1 MLNVLNVNRLKGIE
15 LKAALTIF
23 AAVVLNVFAGCKGPA
38 VEKGPIT
45 EKKEPLS
52 REKTLLTVDFQE
64 GQALEYKFVSSR
76 VTTIYWD
83 PTKSASKSDRSTV
96 SEYPESMEMVISY
109 QPIEV
114 DPYGLTTIN
123 ATCKS
128 VKVTRSKGP
137 GGRADRKDAA
147 ESLAGKTFTFT
158 VGPTGKIEDNSQ
170 LEQLIQE
177 IGKEAFRQ
185 DKRQGRVKEPDM
197 IDDFI
202 VAQWFLWD
210 SVSSI
215 GEPAEGVSVGRTWK
229 SKLSVPTPM
238 VLREARDVTYRLD
251 EIRQSE
257 KGQLA
262 VIRSSFKHAGSA
274 PPGWPIAYS
283 GKFQLSGPLGF
294 IRMLSRELNVLDLQ
308 GQGEELFNI
317 DTGRIE
323 QHNQKYQMQL
333 EASIPLPGAK
343 PRLTINQSLTM
354 QLLE

>member
-1 MLNVLNVNRLKGIE
+1 M
-15 LKAALTIF
+15 KAASIVSV
-23 AAVVLNVFAGCKGPA
+23 AIVLSVFAGCKGPA
-38 VEKGPIT
+38 GAKGPIG

-52 REKTLLTVDFQE
+52 GEKALLTVDFRE
-64 GQALEYKFVSSR
+64 GQTLEYKFVSNR
-76 VTTIYWD
+76 TTTIDWD
-83 PTKSASKSDRSTV
+83 PTKSESKSDSSAA
-96 SEYPESMEMVISY
+96 SEYPESMEMVVAY
-109 QPIEV
+109 TPIQV
-114 DPYGLTTIN
+114 VPYGLTTIK

-128 VKVTRSKGP
+128 VKVTRSKSP
-137 GGRADRKDAA
+137 GGRAGRKDAA
-147 ESLAGKTFTFT
+147 EGLAGKTFTFT
-158 VGPTGKIEDNSQ
+158 VGSAGKIQDHSQ

-177 IGKEAFRQ
+177 IGKEAFRE

-202 VAQWFLWD
+202 ATQWFLWD

-215 GEPAEGVSVGRTWK
+215 EDPAEGVSVGRTWR
-229 SKLSVPTPM
+229 SKLSIPTSM

-257 KGQLA
+257 KGRLA
-262 VIRSSFKHAGSA
+262 VIRSSYKHAESV

-294 IRMLSRELNVLDLQ
+294 IRMLARELNVLDLQ

-317 DTGRIE
+317 DKGRIE

-343 PRLTINQSLTM
+343 PRITINQSLTM

>member
-1 MLNVLNVNRLKGIE
+1 M
-15 LKAALTIF
+15 KAATIVSV
-23 AAVVLNVFAGCKGPA
+23 AIVLSVFAGCKGPA
-38 VEKGPIT
+38 GAKGPVG
-45 EKKEPLS
+45 EEKEPLS
-52 REKTLLTVDFQE
+52 REKALLTVDFQQ
-64 GQALEYKFVSSR
+64 GQTLEYKFVSNR
-76 VTTIYWD
+76 TTTIDWD
-83 PTKSASKSDRSTV
+83 RTKSTSASDKAAV
-96 SEYPESMEMVISY
+96 SEYPESMEMVVAY
-109 QPIEV
+109 TPIEV
-114 DPYGLTTIN
+114 DPYGFTTIR

-128 VKVTRSKGP
+128 VKVMRSSGP
-137 GGRADRKDAA
+137 GGRAGRKDAV
-147 ESLAGKTFTFT
+147 ESLTGATFTFT
-158 VGPTGKIEDNSQ
+158 VRPTGKIEDYLQ

-177 IGKEAFRQ
+177 IGKEAFRE
-185 DKRQGRVKEPDM
+185 DKRQERVKEPDM

-202 VAQWFLWD
+202 AFQWFLWD

-215 GEPAEGVSVGRTWK
+215 KDPAEGVSVGQTWE
-229 SKLSVPTPM
+229 SKLSIPTSM

-262 VIRSSFKHAGSA
+262 VIRSSYKHAESV

-294 IRMLSRELNVLDLQ
+294 IRMLARELNVLDLQ

-343 PRLTINQSLTM
+343 PLITINQSLTT

>member
-1 MLNVLNVNRLKGIE
+1 

-23 AAVVLNVFAGCKGPA
+23 IAIILSLFAGCKGPA
-38 VEKGPIT
+38 REKGPIG
-45 EKKEPLS
+45 EEKEPLS

-64 GQALEYKFVSSR
+64 GQTLEYRFVSSR
-76 VTTIYWD
+76 TTTINWG
-83 PTKSASKSDRSTV
+83 PAKSTPNTNKSVVNKS
-96 SEYPESMEMVISY
+96 SESMEMVVAY
-109 QPIEV
+109 TPIQV
-114 DPYGLTTIN
+114 DPYGLTTIK

-128 VKVTRSKGP
+128 VKVTRRKGSS
-137 GGRADRKDAA
+137 GRAGPSGAGRKDAV

-158 VGPTGKIEDNSQ
+158 VSPTGKIEDYSQ
-170 LEQLIQE
+170 LEQLIQD
-177 IGKEAFRQ
+177 ISKEAFRQ

-202 VAQWFLWD
+202 AAQWFLWD

-215 GEPAEGVSVGRTWK
+215 EDPAEGVSVGQTWK
-229 SKLSVPTPM
+229 SKLSVPTSM

-262 VIRSSFKHAGSA
+262 VIHSSYKHAESV

-294 IRMLSRELNVLDLQ
+294 IRMLSKDLNVLDLQ

-323 QHNQKYQMQL
+323 QHHQKYQMQL
-333 EASIPLPGAK
+333 EASMPLPGAK
-343 PRLTINQSLTM
+343 PRVTINQSLTM
-354 QLLE
+354 QLIK

>member
-1 MLNVLNVNRLKGIE
+1 

-23 AAVVLNVFAGCKGPA
+23 IAIILILSAGCKGPA
-38 VEKGPIT
+38 VEKGPIG
-45 EKKEPLS
+45 EEKEPLS

-64 GQALEYKFVSSR
+64 GQTLEYKFVSNR
-76 VTTIYWD
+76 TTTINWG
-83 PTKSASKSDRSTV
+83 PAKSTPNTNKSVVNKS
-96 SEYPESMEMVISY
+96 SELMEMVVAY
-109 QPIEV
+109 TPIQV
-114 DPYGLTTIN
+114 DPYGLTTIK

-128 VKVTRSKGP
+128 VKVTRSRGAS
-137 GGRADRKDAA
+137 GRAGRKDAV
-147 ESLAGKTFTFT
+147 ERLAGKTFTFT
-158 VGPTGKIEDNSQ
+158 VSPTGKIEDYSQ

-202 VAQWFLWD
+202 AAQWFLWD
-210 SVSSI
+210 SISSI
-215 GEPAEGVSVGRTWK
+215 EDPAEGVSVGRTWR
-229 SKLSVPTPM
+229 SKLSIPTSM

-262 VIRSSFKHAGSA
+262 VIRSSYHHAESV

-323 QHNQKYQMQL
+323 QHHQKYQMQL
-333 EASIPLPGAK
+333 EASMPLPGAK